1 MYKIKLPNFE
11 GPFDLLLYFI
21 KRDELNIY
29 DIPISR
35 VTSEFLDYIRIM
47 KYFDL
52 ELAGEFILMA
62 STLMYIKAQLLLPK
76 PKTSEDSEVEDPRTS
91 LVQKLLEYKQM
102 KDAALQLHTMSEDN
116 KYIFYRRLFDAD
128 REVLEASAEF
138 KNANL
143 FELMKALQKVILRAE
158 EKGIQHVV
166 EMNNISVEDK
176 SAEIILKLRIK
187 PQLSFFAYTRN
198 QPIQQVILTFLAIL
212 DLLKAQVINIFQD
225 TQFDDIIITNKN
237 LLN

>member
-1 MYKIKLPNFE
+1 
-11 GPFDLLLYFI
+11 
-21 KRDELNIY
+21 
-29 DIPISR
+29 
-35 VTSEFLDYIRIM
+35 
-47 KYFDL
+47 
-52 ELAGEFILMA
+52 
-62 STLMYIKAQLLLPK
+62 
-76 PKTSEDSEVEDPRTS
+76 
-91 LVQKLLEYKQM
+91 
-102 KDAALQLHTMSEDN
+102 MSEDN

-176 SAEIILKLRIK
+176 SAEIIHKLRIK
-187 PQLSFFAYTRN
+187 TQLSFFAYTRN

-212 DLLKAQVINIFQD
+212 DLLKAQVIHIFQD